1 MEYATQTESVT
12 AEIMMKIP
20 SRSEQIARIQIS
32 YSWNFLVVMKPA
44 KSALMA
50 PKRVRAASTA
60 PL

>member
-1 MEYATQTESVT
+1 MEYATHTESVT

-20 SRSEQIARIQIS
+20 SRSEQMLRIQIS

-44 KSALMA
+44 NNALMA
-50 PKRVRAASTA
+50 PKSVRAASTA